1 LGGAALDV
9 YPDEPN
15 IPPALL
21 EITDNLVLT
30 PHMAS
35 ATHYTR
41 MAMGM
46 VLYDNLR
53 ARLEGKPLLTAVN

>member
-1 LGGAALDV
+1 
-9 YPDEPN
+9 
-15 IPPALL
+15 
-21 EITDNLVLT
+21 
-30 PHMAS
+30 MAS